1 MGMVVDVNGISCV
14 DMCGPVGDPG
24 GHKPIKTV
32 MGMVYGIELGLPHEW
47 EWMIPW
53 EYDVII
59 CDIYIYIWCIYTVIN
74 EIRGMMMDD
83 VMDDIWAAVGQPYDD
98 IMGENPS
105 IYDNI

>member
-1 MGMVVDVNGISCV
+1 MSKGMFNGNGRGRQW
-14 DMCGPVGDPG
+14 DFMCGPVGDPG

-59 CDIYIYIWCIYTVIN
+59 CEIYTYIYMVHIYGDKRNT
-74 EIRGMMMDD
+74 RDD
-83 VMDDIWAAVGQPYDD
+83 DG
-98 IMGENPS
+98 
-105 IYDNI
+105 

>member
-1 MGMVVDVNGISCV
+1 M
-14 DMCGPVGDPG
+14 
-24 GHKPIKTV
+24 
-32 MGMVYGIELGLPHEW
+32 
-47 EWMIPW
+47 
-53 EYDVII
+53 
-59 CDIYIYIWCIYTVIN
+59 WCIYTVIN